1 MTIWNSQGSRSELWM
16 CPLGN
21 IRDAITGIQRLITR
35 ICIVIFYSE
44 TFCYLT
50 LSIT

>member
-1 MTIWNSQGSRSELWM
+1 MTIWNFLYSRSELIM

-21 IRDAITGIQRLITR
+21 IRDAITGMQRLITR
-35 ICIVIFYSE
+35 IRTVIFYSE

>member
-1 MTIWNSQGSRSELWM
+1 MTIWNSHDSHSELLM

-21 IRDAITGIQRLITR
+21 IRDAITGMQRLIPR
-35 ICIVIFYSE
+35 ICTVIFYSE
-44 TFCYLT
+44 TFCCLT